1 MATPRSDARKRPHEP
16 RLYLTAE
23 AEHAVMPDAM
33 AAALGAAD
41 VAAVLLRLR
50 QRDGE
55 VLRTS
60 IASIAPAVQRRGA
73 ALLLEGRLDLVMVS
87 GADGAHLTGVAAVL
101 AALPGLKPD
110 RIAGAGGLASRHDAM
125 LVAEAGADYVMF
137 GEPDVNG
144 HRPSLDAITERIAWW
159 SEVFEPPCVGYAASL
174 DEIEPLARAGAD
186 FVALGD
192 FVWNDARGVADV
204 VGRAGAQL
212 RSLELT

>member
-1 MATPRSDARKRPHEP
+1 MATRRSDAEKRPQQP

-23 AEHAVMPDAM
+23 AGSHATANAM

-41 VAAVLLRLR
+41 VAAVLLGLTKSNAK
-50 QRDGE
+50 D
-55 VLRTS
+55 LH
-60 IASIAPAVQRRGA
+60 ASIAAVAPIIQRHGA
-73 ALLLEGRLDLVMVS
+73 ALLLDARVDLVAAS
-87 GADGAHLTGVAAVL
+87 GADGAHLTGPDAVL
-101 AALPGLKPD
+101 AALPELKPD

-144 HRPSLDAITERIAWW
+144 HRPGLDAITERIAWW
-159 SEVFEPPCVGYAASL
+159 SEVFEPPCVGYAANL
-174 DEIEPLARAGAD
+174 DEVAALARAGAD

-192 FVWNDARGVADV
+192 FVWNDARGVAGV
-204 VGRAGAQL
+204 VGLTGAQL